1 MGLSRAPALDL
12 DDFPPAFPGGDA
24 DALDD
29 GGYDVPGDGCEH
41 RLPVMTTSLTRACVH
56 AQNPQGLQES
66 QSWRLRCVV
75 CARCVPV
82 AASSDEGARNA
93 ESMGLHQPLFAAL
106 RRKGY
111 RLPTPVQRKT
121 IPLILAG
128 AFTVS

>member
-1 MGLSRAPALDL
+1 
-12 DDFPPAFPGGDA
+12 
-24 DALDD
+24 
-29 GGYDVPGDGCEH
+29 V
-41 RLPVMTTSLTRACVH
+41 RACTRRTRKGSKKAKAGGFGALSVR
-56 AQNPQGLQES
+56 S
-66 QSWRLRCVV
+66 
-75 CARCVPV
+75 RCVPV
-82 AASSDEGARNA
+82 AASDEGARNA